1 MTTIADVTRHGSPG
15 HGDWKETLGR
25 VGLAGKGVLF
35 AVIGLLAIQ
44 LAMGDASDASQSG
57 AIEWVGSQPFG
68 KFLLVALT
76 VALFSLAAW
85 RLLDAVVGDPV
96 EGSEATDRAKYAVKG
111 VLYLALAVGALS
123 ATIANWN
130 GSSSSSQSGGGS
142 QGSQQATAIVLDWP
156 AGRWIVVAI
165 GLGVI
170 GFALYQVKQQVVDE
184 EFTQRLS
191 VGEDHWIATLG
202 RYGYLARSIIYVLVG
217 WFFVQAGLTYDASEA
232 QGLSAALQTLAGEG
246 WGRLVLWGVAVGL
259 LGFGLFTLAEA
270 KYRRAA

>member
-15 HGDWKETLGR
+15 RGDWKETLGR

-44 LAMGDASDASQSG
+44 LAMGNASDASQSG

-76 VALFSLAAW
+76 ASLFSLAAW

-96 EGSEATDRAKYAVKG
+96 EGSEAPDRAKYAVKG

-142 QGSQQATAIVLDWP
+142 QGSQQATAMVLDWP

-170 GFALYQVKQQVVDE
+170 GFALYQVKQHVVDE

-191 VGEDHWIATLG
+191 VGEDDWIATLG
-202 RYGYLARSIIYVLVG
+202 RYGYLARSIVYVLVG
-217 WFFVQAGLTYDASEA
+217 WFFVQAGLSYDASEA